1 MSPPIILLI
10 LWTLKL
16 QSMDKAW
23 IVKILAL
30 GMLMYTKQNLKIVS
44 SELAICTI
52 EDTVY
57 IVDCNP
63 NPWTMVG
70 KY

>member
-1 MSPPIILLI
+1 MEILRDL
-10 LWTLKL
+10 LVTFLVL
-16 QSMDKAW
+16 D
-23 IVKILAL
+23 
-30 GMLMYTKQNLKIVS
+30 MLVYTKHYLKIMS
-44 SELAICTI
+44 SELAICGI

-57 IVDCNP
+57 IVDYNM